1 MIPSQILRLGASG
14 THLFLP
20 MGHAAHALSGRH
32 NVGAVIESE
41 NLTIVVKNI
50 RRVMSLYGYA
60 FGEVARLV
68 YVAATHYSDV
78 VAQQLQGQDGQ

>member
-1 MIPSQILRLGASG
+1 MQILRLGASG
-14 THLFLP
+14 THRCLP
-20 MGHAAHALSGRH
+20 RGRAAHALFERH
-32 NVGAVIESE
+32 NARAVIESE

-68 YVAATHYSDV
+68 YIAVTHNSDV
-78 VAQQLQGQDGQ
+78 VAQQLQGHDGQ